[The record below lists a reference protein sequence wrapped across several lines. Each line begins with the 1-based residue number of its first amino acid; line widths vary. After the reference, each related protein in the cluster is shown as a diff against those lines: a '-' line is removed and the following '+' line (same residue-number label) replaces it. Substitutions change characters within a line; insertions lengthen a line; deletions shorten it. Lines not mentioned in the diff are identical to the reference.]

1 MPSKAV
7 SYEQCGEVKFG
18 QVGIATLRIQALDIS
33 ALCEEMLE
41 RVARAPTGVAGMVV
55 DGG

>member
-18 QVGIATLRIQALDIS
+18 QVGIATLRIQALDIN

-41 RVARAPTGVAGMVV
+41 RVTRAP
-55 DGG
+55 